1 VNPDMM
7 TPPLSPDDFAARCGV
22 SRETLA
28 RFQTYADLLLRWQKA
43 INLVGASTLPDLWRR
58 HFEDSAQLF
67 SLLPPT
73 ARVLVDLGS
82 GAGFP
87 GLVLALMGVPE
98 VHLVESDRRKATFLR
113 EAARAT
119 GTAVTVH
126 ADRIE
131 SVPPFPADVVTSR
144 ACAPLQDLLKLSLP
158 FRKAGTLGLFL
169 KGKMVNRELTRANE
183 VWDIEST
190 IRPSGTDPEGSILL
204 VQEWAR
210 AENGRPAD

>member
-1 VNPDMM
+1 MT
-7 TPPLSPDDFAARCGV
+7 TPPLSPDDFAARWGV

-28 RFQTYADLLLRWQKA
+28 RFQIYADLLRRWQKA

-98 VHLVESDRRKATFLR
+98 VHLIESDRRKATFLR

-119 GTAVTVH
+119 GATVTVH
-126 ADRIE
+126 AERIE
-131 SVPPFPADVVTSR
+131 SVPPFPADVITSR
-144 ACAPLQDLLKLSLP
+144 ACAPLQDLLDLSLP

-183 VWDIEST
+183 VWDIKAT
-190 IRPSGTDPEGSILL
+190 IRPSRTDPEGSILL

-210 AENGRPAD
+210 AADGKPAD